1 MLSGSPHNPPTPL
14 LAQRP
19 KRSWGRW
26 HLRIAP
32 TLAVVFCGT
41 VTFATV
47 VTGVFVMRSSL
58 TEANLKT
65 AQRLQDASRLLAAR
79 LDADALAAVRAP
91 SQMKTPAY
99 ERAHAALTQA
109 LDQIE
114 GVRFIYVVRRN
125 PGPIK
130 DAYSRYVFVVDG
142 TPYSSKDFTAV
153 GVVMPTSDSTDA
165 LHRVWRTGRF
175 EADSAFVSDQWGN
188 WMSGY
193 LPLKRRDGSF
203 ETVLGIDIS
212 ADQVI
217 RERQRMLHRLLQ
229 AYALSLLFALP
240 LAALIGN
247 RLAAP
252 LRVLNQRFQA
262 LAQLDF
268 SGKAQRIPSHRLIY
282 EIQQI
287 SQSLLTLQG
296 ALADFSRYVPTSLVR
311 QLVLNRQAL
320 NLEGESRQLAIM
332 FTDIRGFTTL
342 TEQMDPSLTL
352 KLLNQYFGVIH
363 SVAAQTQG
371 VLDKYMGD
379 CALVFWGAPDH
390 INQPAC
396 AAVDAALS
404 CQTQLN
410 ELNADWHAQGINV
423 QFDTCFGLDYG
434 PVVVGNMGPHERVNY
449 TIVGDPVN
457 QAQRLERIN
466 RSFGTSTLASG
477 ALVAALGAAADDYLL
492 VSVDQA
498 QLRGF
503 STAVEVYEILARRSE
518 ASEQQRTFTQVF
530 NAAREA
536 HRQGRTDD
544 ALTLLH
550 QLAPAMQERPY
561 VHKLM
566 QACVDAAEMEA

>member
-1 MLSGSPHNPPTPL
+1 MCSPTPAEAPAPPPAPRL
-14 LAQRP
+14 
-19 KRSWGRW
+19 KRSWWRAR
-26 HLRIAP
+26 LRIAP

-65 AQRLQDASRLLAAR
+65 AQRLKDASRLLAAR
-79 LDADALAAVRAP
+79 LDADELAALRDP
-91 SQMKTPAY
+91 SQTKSASY
-99 ERAHAALTQA
+99 ERAHAVLTAA

-114 GVRFIYVVRRN
+114 GVRYIYTLRRN

-142 TPYSSKDFTAV
+142 TPYSSKEFTPI

-165 LHRVWRTGRF
+165 LHRVWRSGRF
-175 EADSAFVSDQWGN
+175 EADHDFVSDQWGT

-193 LPLKRRDGSF
+193 LPLQRRDRSF

-212 ADQVI
+212 ADQVMQ
-217 RERQRMLHRLLQ
+217 ERQRMLHRLLK

-240 LAALIGN
+240 LAALLGN

-252 LRVLNQRFQA
+252 LRVLNQRLHA
-262 LAQLDF
+262 LAQLEF
-268 SGKAQRIPSHRLIY
+268 SGDAQPIPSHRLIF

-287 SQSLLTLQG
+287 SQSLVTLQA

-320 NLEGESRQLAIM
+320 HLEGESRPLAIL

-342 TEQMDPSLTL
+342 TQQMDPAFTL
-352 KLLNQYFGVIH
+352 QLLNQYFGVVHRIA
-363 SVAAQTQG
+363 VKTQG

-379 CALVFWGAPDH
+379 SALVFWGAPDH
-390 INQPAC
+390 LDQPAR
-396 AAVDAALS
+396 AAAEAALD
-404 CQTQLN
+404 CQMQLTQ
-410 ELNADWHAQGINV
+410 LNADWHAQGIEV
-423 QFDTCFGLDYG
+423 QFETCFGLDYG

-449 TIVGDPVN
+449 TIVGDRVN

-466 RSFGTSTLASG
+466 RRFGTAILAS
-477 ALVAALGAAADDYLL
+477 AEFVAALGDAADDYLI
-492 VSVDQA
+492 VAVDQA
-498 QLRGF
+498 LLPGF
-503 STAVEVYEILARRSE
+503 STAVEVYEILARRRQ
-518 ASEQQRTFTQVF
+518 ASEQQQSFAQLF

-536 HRQGRTDD
+536 HRQGRSDD
-544 ALTLLH
+544 ALTLLR
-550 QLAPAMQERPY
+550 QLPEGMSARPF
-561 VHKLM
+561 VQSLL
-566 QACVDAAEMEA
+566 QACTAPEEPQH

>member
-1 MLSGSPHNPPTPL
+1 MTSATPAVSRPPVFAVRLKQP
-14 LAQRP
+14 
-19 KRSWGRW
+19 WWMGR
-26 HLRIAP
+26 LRIAP

-41 VTFATV
+41 VTLATV

-65 AQRLQDASRLLAAR
+65 AQRLQDATRLLAAR
-79 LDADALAAVRAP
+79 LDADELAALRHP
-91 SQMKTPAY
+91 SQMKSPSY
-99 ERAHAALTQA
+99 ERAHAALTAA

-114 GVRFIYVVRRN
+114 GVRFIYTLRRN

-142 TPYSSKDFTAV
+142 TPYSSKDFTDI

-175 EADSAFVSDQWGN
+175 EADRAFVSDQWGT

-193 LPLKRRDGSF
+193 LPLKQRDGSF
-203 ETVLGIDIS
+203 EAVLGIDIS

-217 RERQRMLHRLLQ
+217 AERQRMLHRLLQ
-229 AYALSLLFALP
+229 AYALSLLIALP
-240 LAALIGN
+240 LAALLGN
-247 RLAAP
+247 RLGAP
-252 LRVLNQRFQA
+252 LRVLNQRLHA

-268 SGKAQRIPSHRLIY
+268 SSETQPIPSHRLIF

-287 SQSLLTLQG
+287 SQSLGTLQV

-320 NLEGESRQLAIM
+320 HLEGESRPLAIL
-332 FTDIRGFTTL
+332 FSDIRGFTTL
-342 TEQMDPSLTL
+342 TENMDPAFTL
-352 KLLNQYFGVIH
+352 NLLNQYFGVIH
-363 SVAAQTQG
+363 RVATQTQG

-379 CALVFWGAPDH
+379 SALVFWGAPDH
-390 INQPAC
+390 LNQPAR
-396 AAVDAALS
+396 AAVEAALR
-404 CQTQLN
+404 CQMQL
-410 ELNADWHAQGINV
+410 EQLNADWQSQGIDV
-423 QFDTCFGLDYG
+423 RFDTCFGLDYG

-449 TIVGDPVN
+449 TIVGDHVN

-466 RSFGTSTLASG
+466 RRFGTAILASG
-477 ALVAALGAAADDYLL
+477 AVVAALGDAVDDYLI
-492 VSVDQA
+492 VAVDQA

-503 STAVEVYEILARRSE
+503 STAVEVFEILARRSDATE
-518 ASEQQRTFTQVF
+518 DQLQFAQVF

-536 HRQGRTDD
+536 HHQGRDDD
-544 ALTLLH
+544 ALALLR
-550 QLAPAMQERPY
+550 QLPEVMQQRPY
-561 VHKLM
+561 VQSLSETCG
-566 QACVDAAEMEA
+566 ASAETEL